1 MRVGGVSVCVIMYL
15 PFRIGLGQ
23 YCYQLYCSS
32 DAPGSSRV
40 EQDAI
45 VREILSLALIDRP
58 LLGADE

>member
-1 MRVGGVSVCVIMYL
+1 MYL